1 MFLEKSET
9 PTFSLELEENHY
21 DGSLSKAI
29 HIKFE
34 GGRVEE
40 KEDRG

>member
-1 MFLEKSET
+1 MFLAKLET
-9 PTFSLELEENHY
+9 PTFSLELEENNY